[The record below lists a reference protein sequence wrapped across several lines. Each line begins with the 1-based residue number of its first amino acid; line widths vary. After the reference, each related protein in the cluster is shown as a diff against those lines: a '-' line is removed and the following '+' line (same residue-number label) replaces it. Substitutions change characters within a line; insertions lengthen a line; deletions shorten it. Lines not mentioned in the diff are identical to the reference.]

1 MCRVM
6 RAPAASVCAQDH
18 SAVRAILREKDEQLY
33 ELRAENTE
41 LRAQVKAS
49 TEENVSLHNR

>member
-1 MCRVM
+1 MCG
-6 RAPAASVCAQDH
+6 QDH

-33 ELRAENTE
+33 ELRVENTE

>member
-1 MCRVM
+1 M